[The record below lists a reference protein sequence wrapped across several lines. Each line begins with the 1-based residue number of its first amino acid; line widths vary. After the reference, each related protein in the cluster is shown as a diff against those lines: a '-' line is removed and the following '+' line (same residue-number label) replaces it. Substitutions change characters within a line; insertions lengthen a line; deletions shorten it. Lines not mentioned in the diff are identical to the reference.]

1 MSAVAPLSLCK
12 PRSLHSVFVGVGK
25 LRCLPV
31 CACKASSHHSV
42 FVGVCKAALSCVH
55 SAYSLSLFVAPLWLS
70 RMLSALCCC
79 WCAVAT
85 ASFGPQCVLI
95 LALGSCSLSSLLVAL
110 EAGRRRFFAALALS
124 LRFLHLLFAEHLL
137 LFCFCYSRESLATN
151 A

>member
-1 MSAVAPLSLCK
+1 MQAKLSAQCVCWCRQAALPPSVCMQAKLSSQCVFWCMQSCALLCALSL
-12 PRSLHSVFVGVGK
+12 
-25 LRCLPV
+25 
-31 CACKASSHHSV
+31 
-42 FVGVCKAALSCVH
+42 
-55 SAYSLSLFVAPLWLS
+55 LSLFVRLS
-70 RMLSALCCC
+70 GSRACSARSAVAAA
-79 WCAVAT
+79 AVAT

-124 LRFLHLLFAEHLL
+124 LRFLRLLFAEHLL